1 MTKKLAIF
9 ADASH
14 KSGFASPLRLLLATT
29 AVLWMGAAQ
38 AQIGGNAASQ
48 KAALRFKDFFDNPVG
63 PGGLVIS
70 NTLRGADGQVVR
82 LVGYMVQ
89 QEHPMPGRFLLAQR
103 PVQMSEHADGE
114 ADDLPPATALIR
126 LDPGQQDW
134 LVPHVRGLVSV
145 SGTLRV
151 GRDEALDGR
160 VSWVQLQMEPDA
172 THSMNTSEWA
182 GYLHLR
188 QHAH

>member
-1 MTKKLAIF
+1 MKTKSELL
-9 ADASH
+9 ADAGH
-14 KSGFASPLRLLLATT
+14 KSGFTSPLRLLLATT

-89 QEHPMPGRFLLAQR
+89 QEHPVPGRFLLAQR

-126 LDPGQQDW
+126 LDPSQQDW

-160 VSWVQLQMEPDA
+160 VSWVQLQMEPES
-172 THSMNTSEWA
+172 TRSMNA
-182 GYLHLR
+182 GELANYLHHR
-188 QHAH
+188 QHTH